1 MRRASLLTQ
10 VLLVNLL
17 IIVAA
22 VVASTIAANPGL
34 SLGDKPQAA
43 LVLGLSVAITILV
56 NVLMLQRRFV
66 PLERLVDEMER
77 ADLSQPGAN
86 LRNAPGRPGA

>member
-1 MRRASLLTQ
+1 MRRATLLTQ

-22 VVASTIAANPGL
+22 VVAASFAASPELN
-34 SLGDKPQAA
+34 LGDKPRAA
-43 LVLGLSVAITILV
+43 LVLGLAVALTILV

-66 PLERLVDEMER
+66 PLERLVD
-77 ADLSQPGAN
+77 
-86 LRNAPGRPGA
+86 